1 MGLFSRLPFDKKA
14 IEAAIVRLEQQSSAE
29 LRVYI
34 ERHMPKS
41 DSQNSSVT
49 RALSVF
55 EQLEMHQ
62 TQARNGILIYIAYKD
77 QHCAIIGDKGIDQY
91 VAADFWQQQCVEMT
105 DYFRQGIYTQGVVK
119 IIENMAKLLA
129 KHFPIQPDDINELD
143 NEVIIND

>member
-34 ERHMPKS
+34 ERHIPKY
-41 DSQNSSVT
+41 QNSNSSLT

-77 QHCAIIGDKGIDQY
+77 QQCAIVGDEGIDQY
-91 VAADFWQQQCVEMT
+91 VTTDFWQQQCVEMT
-105 DYFRQGIYTQGVVK
+105 GYFKQGIYTQGVVK
-119 IIENMAKLLA
+119 IIENMTKLLA
-129 KHFPIQPDDINELD
+129 KHFPIQPNDINELD